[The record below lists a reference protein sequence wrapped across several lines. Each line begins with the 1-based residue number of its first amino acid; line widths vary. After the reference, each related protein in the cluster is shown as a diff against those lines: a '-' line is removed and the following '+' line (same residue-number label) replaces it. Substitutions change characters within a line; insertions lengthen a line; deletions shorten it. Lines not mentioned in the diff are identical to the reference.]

1 MTTKIDDNTL
11 IYNALDAAITLECA
25 NAFMPDLLKEP
36 AENYP
41 TFESTYDHTIDLF
54 EPLMY
59 MMIRGVRVEQDKLA
73 ETRVKINTKLDELQ
87 KEIDSICGRYIN
99 PNSPKDTQ
107 TYFYVEKRIP
117 PYFKRNL
124 KGKSVVTTDDK
135 ALQRIARG
143 TANRKGL
150 KEANLMQQWRG
161 LRKLRGTY
169 IDIVFDK
176 DSRLRCSYNPRG
188 TKFGRLSSSKTVF
201 ETGMNMQNLPEAF
214 KGFIL
219 ADEDKIF
226 IDLDKR
232 HAEWIIVAY
241 ECGDL
246 SMINACENN
255 IDVHAYTA
263 SQMFNVSVELIQK
276 EDEYLGHGTDP
287 EAMRQKRVNIPEI
300 DLLIRQNK
308 WIPRSMSMRQAA
320 KKANHG
326 LNYDEGYK
334 TFSLDNEITEKEG
347 KVVVDFYHG
356 IYPGIRQEYTVVQ
369 QELANNNR
377 TLLNLFGRP
386 CRFLDKWGDKLFKA
400 AYSYKP
406 QSTVGELVN
415 RAIVKTYRDSSTDT
429 EDLEILAQ
437 VHDNVLYQNKVDAL
451 SISRAVF
458 VAKEHLNPT
467 LSTGGREFQI
477 ATDMKIGYDW
487 GNLHKVLLVDNL
499 DDQVDLVKEV
509 LDGIERT

>member
-1 MTTKIDDNTL
+1 MTTHIDNNTL
-11 IYNALDAAITLECA
+11 IYNAFDAAITLECA
-25 NAFMPDLLKEP
+25 DAFMPDIFKSP
-36 AENYP
+36 ADNYP
-41 TFESTYDHTIDLF
+41 TFEDTYNHTIDLF

-59 MMIRGVRVEQDKLA
+59 MMIRGVRVEQEKIA
-73 ETRVKINTKLDELQ
+73 ETRIKINAKLDELQ
-87 KEIDSICGRYIN
+87 KEINELCGRYIN

-107 TYFYVEKRIP
+107 TYFYVEKRIS
-117 PYFKRNL
+117 PYYKRNL
-124 KGKSVVTTDDK
+124 KGKSSVTTDDK

-143 TANRKGL
+143 TANRRGL
-150 KEANLMQQWRG
+150 REAKLMQQWRG

-169 IDIVFDK
+169 IDITFDK
-176 DSRLRCSYNPRG
+176 DNRLRCSYNPRG

-201 ETGMNMQNLPEAF
+201 DTGMNMQNLPEAF

-219 ADEDKIF
+219 ADEGKIF

-232 HAEWIIVAY
+232 QAEWIVVAY

-246 SMINACENN
+246 SMINA
-255 IDVHAYTA
+255 IQTGVDVHAYTA
-263 SQMFNVSVELIQK
+263 SQMFKAPVELILK
-276 EDEYLGHGTDP
+276 EDKIIGHENDP
-287 EAMRQKRVNIPEI
+287 EIIRQKRVNIPAI
-300 DLLIRQNK
+300 DMMIRENMWLPRTTSIRQCG
-308 WIPRSMSMRQAA
+308 
-320 KKANHG
+320 KKSNHG

-334 TFSLDNEITEKEG
+334 TFSLINEITEKEG
-347 KVVVDFYHG
+347 KVIVDFYHS
-356 IYPGIRQEYTVVQ
+356 IYPGIRQEYEVVK

-386 CRFLDKWGDKLFKA
+386 CRFLDRWGDKLFKT

-415 RAIVKTYRDSSTDT
+415 RAIVKTYRDNSPET

-451 SISRAVF
+451 SISKAIF
-458 VAKEHLNPT
+458 VAKEHLNPV
-467 LSTGGREFQI
+467 LKTGGREFQI

-487 GNLHKVLLVDNL
+487 GNLHKVPLVNNL
-499 DDQVDLVKEV
+499 DDQVDLVKET